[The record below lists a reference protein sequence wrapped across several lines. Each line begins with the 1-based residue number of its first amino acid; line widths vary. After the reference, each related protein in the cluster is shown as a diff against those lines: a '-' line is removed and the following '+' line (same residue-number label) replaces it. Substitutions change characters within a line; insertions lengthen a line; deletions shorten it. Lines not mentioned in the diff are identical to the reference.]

1 MLNAL
6 NVIAIEGKFK
16 RSEIILK
23 NTFLFKQ
30 KPTDISFDLDN
41 DEYCILYYIDSTESW
56 FLTNKNLI
64 FPFVRVSVDLS
75 SLVKVDFSNIK
86 ENPSH
91 KLINKRLDLFMENKK
106 INIMVEEKSWHL
118 IYNIFK
124 FIISKN
130 F

>member
-64 FPFVRVSVDLS
+64 FPFVRLSVDLS